1 MSQKVRKKANIMF
14 MSIHFINSDLHSRMR
29 QLQHTDILGYMHSV
43 QSLSNFFDYRCL
55 YKVNESKISP

>member
-1 MSQKVRKKANIMF
+1 MF